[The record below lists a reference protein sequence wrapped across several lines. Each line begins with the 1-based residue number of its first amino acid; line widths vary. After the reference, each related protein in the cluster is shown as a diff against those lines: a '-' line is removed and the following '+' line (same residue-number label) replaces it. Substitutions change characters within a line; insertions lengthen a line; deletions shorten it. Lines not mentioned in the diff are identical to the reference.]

1 MSSAL
6 RSVTFLGFGDRGEA
20 HHFYDMPDPWEVG
33 ETRTLEYSVAKQL
46 RAEYPD
52 AFDLAKATDDK
63 PDVTPV
69 TVPTDTTPAAPAE
82 KKG

>member
-1 MSSAL
+1 MTTI
-6 RSVTFLGFGDRGEA
+6 RSVKFLGFSDRNQA
-20 HHFYDMPDPWEVG
+20 HLFYDMPDPWEVG

-46 RAEYPD
+46 KAEYPD

-69 TVPTDTTPAAPAE
+69 TVPTDTTPAAPA
-82 KKG
+82 KTGA